1 MKCYRR
7 LKPFKA
13 ISFDLDDTLYDNRP
27 IIIKAEQQ
35 SFDYLRQQ
43 DHRLANLSEQH
54 WFEYKQQVLLANPNL
69 IEDVT
74 AWRLAALEAIFV
86 ELKVANPQQMAQ
98 QVFQHFLHVR
108 SDFTVPAASLDVL
121 SQLAQVYPV
130 IAITNGNVNLAQ
142 IGLAD
147 AFCLVLKAGDGL
159 RAKPHVDMFAYA
171 ANHLNIEIADIL
183 HVGDHLTT
191 DVLGAKA
198 NGAQA
203 IWFNDQGHQL
213 RTHQDSRMLPDIEMT
228 HLNQLLHLL

>member
-43 DHRLANLSEQH
+43 DPRLARLTKQQ
-54 WFEYKQQVLLANPNL
+54 WFDYKQQVLAVDGSL
-69 IEDVT
+69 IGDVT
-74 AWRLAALEAIFV
+74 AWRLAALQAIFV
-86 ELKVANPQQMAQ
+86 ELQLSDPQQMAQ
-98 QVFQHFLHVR
+98 QAFEYFLHVR

-121 SQLAQVYPV
+121 NQLAQVYPV

-142 IGLAD
+142 IGLEH
-147 AFCLVLKAGDGL
+147 AFSLVLKAGDGL

-228 HLNQLLHLL
+228 HLSQLLHLL

>member
-43 DHRLANLSEQH
+43 DPRLARLTKQQ
-54 WFEYKQQVLLANPNL
+54 WFDYKQQVLALDAAL
-69 IEDVT
+69 VGDVT
-74 AWRLAALEAIFV
+74 AWRLAALQAIFV
-86 ELKVANPQQMAQ
+86 ELQVAEPAQMAQ
-98 QVFQHFLHVR
+98 QVFEYFLHVR

-121 SQLAQVYPV
+121 NRLAQVYPV

-142 IGLAD
+142 IGLD
-147 AFCLVLKAGDGL
+147 HAFSLVLKAGDGL
-159 RAKPHVDMFAYA
+159 RAKPYIDMFAYA

-228 HLNQLLHLL
+228 HLSQLLNLL